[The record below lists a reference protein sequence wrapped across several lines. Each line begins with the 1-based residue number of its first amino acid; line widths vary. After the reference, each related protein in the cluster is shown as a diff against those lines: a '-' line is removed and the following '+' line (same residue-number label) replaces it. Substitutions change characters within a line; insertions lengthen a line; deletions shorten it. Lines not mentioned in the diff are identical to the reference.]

1 MISSIG
7 SFIPVEKVKMG
18 MRPNIGSIKMNL
30 RIWKLGKYY
39 EKSTFDSFLLI
50 LPVGIILST
59 I

>member
-18 MRPNIGSIKMNL
+18 MRLNIGSIKMNL